1 MLLHFLRCE
10 PLGIVGQSVASIF
23 GPFGVA
29 VLSIIFF
36 LCIAMFI
43 LNTWNRDVGG
53 SSKFMFS
60 SFSQS
65 VGQAM
70 R

>member
-1 MLLHFLRCE
+1 M
-10 PLGIVGQSVASIF
+10 ASMF
-23 GPFGVA
+23 GPSGVA

-36 LCIAMFI
+36 LCIAVFI
-43 LNTWNRDVGG
+43 MNTWNRDVAG

-65 VGQAM
+65 LGQAL